1 QRDRCAH
8 GAHPPKARWRVA
20 DQVDPYRA
28 RGRLHPARGGDGMK
42 RFRLTIRLRLTL
54 WYAAALLAVLM
65 VYAGVVFAFLEH
77 NLWQQLDRRLHEEVE
92 DMDALIHASSSPA
105 ALSDLY
111 NEDSD
116 DAEQSWLEVW
126 SLDGRRLLQS
136 VRAARQPLTT
146 IGPPRGEALRSM

>member
-1 QRDRCAH
+1 RDAFRTSTRPHHTRVRRARISAASRRTSRLARDARARRVERNGARHASRQRDRCAH

-92 DMDALIHASSSPA
+92 DMDALIHASS
-105 ALSDLY
+105 
-111 NEDSD
+111 
-116 DAEQSWLEVW
+116 
-126 SLDGRRLLQS
+126 
-136 VRAARQPLTT
+136 
-146 IGPPRGEALRSM
+146 